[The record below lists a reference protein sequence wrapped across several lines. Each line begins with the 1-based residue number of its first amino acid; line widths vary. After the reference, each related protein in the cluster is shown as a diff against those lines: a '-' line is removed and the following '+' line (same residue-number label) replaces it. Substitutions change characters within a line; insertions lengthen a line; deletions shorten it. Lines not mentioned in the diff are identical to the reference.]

1 MDFKIQ
7 IFFSIAIIMYL
18 ILIIHLLRK
27 KKLELKYTLLWL
39 IAAVVLLIVILCPNL
54 VYFISDILGIQT
66 PINSAIV
73 LGCMF
78 IIMILITLTSIVSLL
93 NRNLRVLTQEVALL
107 QKKVKELSEKGNEE
121 SHE

>member
-78 IIMILITLTSIVSLL
+78 IILILITLTSIVSLL